1 MFEYP
6 IEVLKKKIADIEKAK
21 ETKKVY
27 SGAKNEEEL
36 RKTSVEFLDL
46 EMKLMDL
53 NYAVQLLEDLGREP
67 TDDELVEG
75 VGYDVSS

>member
-6 IEVLKKKIADIEKAK
+6 VEVLKKKIADIEKAK
-21 ETKKVY
+21 EAMRVY
-27 SGAKNEEEL
+27 SVKCEDEL
-36 RKTSVEFLDL
+36 RRTSVEYMDL

-53 NYAVQLLEDLGREP
+53 NYAVQMLTELGREP
-67 TDDELVEG
+67 TDDEIIEG